1 MNNIFP
7 PFACRSILKLMSL
20 DDAVALEWPFDD
32 DRLSDKH
39 GCPAYAS
46 PEIVHPSQEP
56 YSGRAADVWSLG
68 VILYTMLVGKYPFYD
83 TNPTT
88 MFSLIREGQF
98 ELPHHLSHMAKSLI
112 SNMLRREPSHR
123 LSARALLD
131 HPWFYKQDGSSSIAV
146 RGKAAVDQ
154 TVPENYADTPSMF

>member
-68 VILYTMLVGKYPFYD
+68 VILYTDARRKYPFYD

-131 HPWFYKQDGSSSIAV
+131 HRGFINRTGPV
-146 RGKAAVDQ
+146 RLRCA
-154 TVPENYADTPSMF
+154 